1 VKGRRKLL
9 ILLVQA
15 TVVLAVLGAAGTV
28 GFLEYSAQP
37 GFCNNCH
44 NMEPYYE
51 SWLTSSHNMVR
62 CIECHYAPGI
72 KAEAMGKVQA
82 ANQVVKYLTR
92 TYEEKPWAEIEDAA
106 CTREGCH
113 LEQRLGVVSYL
124 GVRFDHAQHL
134 GELRRGK
141 DLRCTSCHSQI
152 VQGEHLTVTPTTCN
166 LCHFKDRPIGQPLGG
181 CLGCHPSPPNLEY
194 EGVPI
199 DHEQIV
205 RDLVSCSKCH
215 SDVVVG
221 DGAAEEQRCWTCHN
235 LPERMEEFDNPTLI
249 HEVHIAEH
257 NVECQLCHTEI
268 QHKVVALEET
278 LELDCS
284 NCHRGTHSSQQALVS
299 GSGGHGLEDNPS
311 RMFLARVTC
320 ESCHALPGELPGHE
334 GVSLA
339 GEATCLSCHGIE
351 FAGILPGWQEEMQT
365 RVEAVSQAVTQIRR
379 ALGPE
384 PREPADSLIR
394 AAEENLELVRVG
406 RGVHNVPYADELLRA
421 AVRLAR
427 EAAEV
432 GGANPRLASVNLGQP
447 MEVGSCTSC
456 HYGVD
461 GGGMVTWQG
470 RTFPHRRHT
479 VNAGFD
485 CQACHTPVSEHGG
498 LTLASTATCDNCHH
512 ISDSP
517 RACGFCHDAPA
528 GDTITFAGGSFL
540 HDPHLAMGFGCDAC
554 HQAPAMAV
562 QEETCDGCHSLHHTP
577 SVNCSFCH
585 EGVPLDTLPTEVG
598 SFLHEPHTAMGFDC
612 ATCHQGPGTAGSGEV
627 CATCHS
633 LHHQPTT
640 ECRLC
645 HTGDPKANH
654 RADLAH
660 VTACTVCHS
669 EADQAGLTKWSPT
682 LCLACH
688 QDREEHS
695 GGMECTLC
703 HEIPPLPGGGGGGGE
718 GGEGIS
724 PYLHL
729 NRG

>member
-1 VKGRRKLL
+1 MKGRKKIL
-9 ILLVQA
+9 IFLVQA
-15 TVVLAVLGAAGTV
+15 AVVLAVLGAAGTV

-51 SWLTSSHNMVR
+51 SWLNSSHNMVP

-215 SDVVVG
+215 SGVVVG
-221 DGAAEEQRCWTCHN
+221 DGMAEEQRCWSCHN
-235 LPERMEEFDNPTLI
+235 LPERMDEFDNPTLI

-257 NVECQLCHTEI
+257 NVPCQMCHTEI

-278 LELDCS
+278 LELECS
-284 NCHRGTHSSQQALVS
+284 NCHRGAHAAQQALVS
-299 GSGGHGLEDNPS
+299 GSGGHGVEENPS

-320 ESCHALPGELPGHE
+320 ESCHALPGELPGHD

-351 FAGILPGWQEEMQT
+351 FAGILPGWQEEMLT
-365 RVEAVSQAVTQIRR
+365 RVEAVSRAVTQVRR
-379 ALGPE
+379 ALGTRSAPL
-384 PREPADSLIR
+384 ADSLIR
-394 AAEENLELVRVG
+394 TAEENLELVRIG
-406 RGVHNVPYADELLRA
+406 KGAHNIPYADQLLRA
-421 AVRLAR
+421 AVQYGEGSCRGR
-427 EAAEV
+427 
-432 GGANPRLASVNLGQP
+432 GCQPRPRLGEP
-447 MEVGSCTSC
+447 GPT
-456 HYGVD
+456 H
-461 GGGMVTWQG
+461 GGGVLYLLPLWGG
-470 RTFPHRRHT
+470 R
-479 VNAGFD
+479 G
-485 CQACHTPVSEHGG
+485 
-498 LTLASTATCDNCHH
+498 
-512 ISDSP
+512 
-517 RACGFCHDAPA
+517 
-528 GDTITFAGGSFL
+528 
-540 HDPHLAMGFGCDAC
+540 
-554 HQAPAMAV
+554 
-562 QEETCDGCHSLHHTP
+562 
-577 SVNCSFCH
+577 
-585 EGVPLDTLPTEVG
+585 
-598 SFLHEPHTAMGFDC
+598 
-612 ATCHQGPGTAGSGEV
+612 GPGDLEGSN
-627 CATCHS
+627 
-633 LHHQPTT
+633 LPPPPTHR
-640 ECRLC
+640 ECRLRL
-645 HTGDPKANH
+645 PA
-654 RADLAH
+654 
-660 VTACTVCHS
+660 V
-669 EADQAGLTKWSPT
+669 P
-682 LCLACH
+682 
-688 QDREEHS
+688 HS
-695 GGMECTLC
+695 GFRTRRPHSGFHGDLRQL
-703 HEIPPLPGGGGGGGE
+703 PPHLRFTASLRFLPRCPCGRHHLLRRE
-718 GGEGIS
+718 KFPPRSPSRHGIR
-724 PYLHL
+724 L
-729 NRG
+729 